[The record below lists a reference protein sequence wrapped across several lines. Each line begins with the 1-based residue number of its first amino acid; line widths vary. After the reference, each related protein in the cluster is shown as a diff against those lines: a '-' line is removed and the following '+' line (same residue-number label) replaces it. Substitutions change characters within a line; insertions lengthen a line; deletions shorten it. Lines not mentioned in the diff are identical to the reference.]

1 MSLPSDH
8 TVRYVDLLLLFF
20 RQHEIADLQDTVEK
34 VMAEKRDVETQAAI
48 QAETCR
54 QLSEANDS
62 LSARTL
68 SLAEEAAAAPEA
80 VRAQLEKQLAD
91 CRAEL
96 KQTQDDIHAMRTA
109 EVNQNLALMDEL
121 NVMQMENDSLR
132 AQLRAAKK

>member
-1 MSLPSDH
+1 MH
-8 TVRYVDLLLLFF
+8 
-20 RQHEIADLQDTVEK
+20 A
-34 VMAEKRDVETQAAI
+34 AE

-68 SLAEEAAAAPEA
+68 SLAQEVASAPEA
-80 VRAQLEKQLAD
+80 VRTQLEKQLAD

-96 KQTQDDIHAMRTA
+96 KQSQDDIHAMRTA
-109 EVNQNLALMDEL
+109 EASQNIALLDEL
-121 NVMQMENDSLR
+121 NHMQSENDNLR